1 VTSFDRAFALVVG
14 EEGGYTC
21 DPEDAG
27 NWTAGVC
34 KAGLLK
40 GTKYGIS
47 AKSYPSLDIKNL
59 TLDQARDIYRRD
71 YWTPLGCEEMPY
83 GEALCVFDAG
93 VNQGVARA
101 LAMLALITASM
112 PFVSTYQAERVMKYT
127 GHPKFAIY
135 GRGWM
140 RRVIRIAI
148 EASKEPTT

>member
-1 VTSFDRAFALVVG
+1 MTNFERAFAIVVG

-21 DPEDAG
+21 DPDDAG
-27 NWTAGVC
+27 NWTSGVC
-34 KAGLLK
+34 KAGLLR

-59 TLDQARDIYRRD
+59 TLEAAREIYRRD
-71 YWTPLGCEEMPY
+71 YWAPLGCDARPW
-83 GEALCVFDAG
+83 GAALCVFDAG

-101 LAMLALITASM
+101 LAMLALIPAAA
-112 PFVSTYQAERVMKYT
+112 PFVPAYQAERVLKYT

-148 EASKEPTT
+148 EASKEPMT